1 MEPVIVVGAGPVGLA
16 LALSLAR
23 AEVPVTV
30 LDAGDGRVVER
41 AARTCLLRPETAALL
56 PAVPGSRWRGWHTR
70 RRRQLLDHIDL
81 KHETAPLH
89 VTQHVLEKSLR
100 GALAAQDGVRLV
112 TGTRLDGLDQD
123 EEGVTAH
130 TGAGRFRGSHL
141 VGCDGARSTV
151 RKLVGVRFL
160 GRTAV
165 ERHAVATVRVSLP
178 QPGEA
183 LLHRDPD
190 GVPGE
195 VTARPL
201 PDNKWRLDWLLPPRG
216 ELVTPEQLLG
226 RVHDT
231 LCTWRGDGQEAP
243 PYELLDTG
251 VHTCHQRLARRWRVG
266 RVFLAGDAAHLL
278 GALGTQAVEEGLRD
292 ALNLAWKLALARRG
306 GPGAPGTE
314 VLLDS
319 YEAER
324 RTAVARRLRAVD
336 HALPLVRR
344 GGTGVRALLPGSG
357 ARAGTAMLADGQLGR
372 GPLGA
377 APGYDRSPLTPPDLT
392 GAVAV
397 GTPPGGQVEDVPV
410 LSPDH
415 GRGRLRDWLGGAGGD
430 LLAVLVAPGAGVWDS
445 RHWRSAGLMPSLATA
460 VEQLPLH
467 ARLLVAEDYPGAP
480 PHTLLVVRPDGHLV
494 AAVPGTRTDQL
505 LACAE
510 ALAGTAAADREQ
522 DGFRA

>member
-1 MEPVIVVGAGPVGLA
+1 MDPVIVVGAGPVGLA
-16 LALSLAR
+16 LSLSLAH
-23 AEVPVTV
+23 ASVPVTL
-30 LDAGDGRVVER
+30 LDAGDGRVAER

-56 PAVPGSRWRGWHTR
+56 PAVPGVRWRGWSTR
-70 RRRQLLDHIDL
+70 RRRQLLDHVEL
-81 KHETAPLH
+81 KDDVAPLH

-100 GALAAQDGVRLV
+100 GALAAQDGVRVV
-112 TGTRLDGLDQD
+112 TGARLESLEQD
-123 EEGVTAH
+123 ERGVTAH
-130 TGAGRFRGSHL
+130 TAGDRFRGSHL

-151 RKLVGVRFL
+151 RKLLGVRFL

-178 QPGEA
+178 WPGEA

-195 VTARPL
+195 VMARPL
-201 PDNKWRLDWLLPPRG
+201 PENKWRLDWLLPPRG
-216 ELVTPEQLLG
+216 ALVTPEQLLG

-231 LCTWRGDGQEAP
+231 LCAWRGDDTEAP

-251 VHTCHQRLARRWRVG
+251 VHTCHQRLARRWRVD
-266 RVFLAGDAAHLL
+266 RVFLAGDAAHLV
-278 GALGTQAVEEGLRD
+278 GALGTQATEEGLRD
-292 ALNLAWKLALARRG
+292 AANLAWKLALARRG
-306 GPGAPGTE
+306 GTGAQT
-314 VLLDS
+314 LLDS
-319 YEAER
+319 YETER

-344 GGTGVRALLPGSG
+344 GGAGVRALLPGGG
-357 ARAGTAMLADGQLGR
+357 ARTGTALLADGQLGR

-377 APGYDRSPLTPPDLT
+377 APAHDPSPLSAYLT
-392 GAVAV
+392 DPVQV
-397 GTPPGGQVEDVPV
+397 GTPAGGPVADVPV

-415 GRGRLRDWLGGAGGD
+415 RRGHLWDWLAAGGDD
-430 LLAVLVAPGAGVWDS
+430 LLAVLVAPGSGVWHS
-445 RHWRSAGLMPSLATA
+445 RHWRTAGLMPSLAATVA
-460 VEQLPLH
+460 DLPLR

-480 PHTLLVVRPDGHLV
+480 AHTLLVVRPDGHLV

-510 ALAGTAAADREQ
+510 ALAGTGSARS
-522 DGFRA
+522 GP

>member
-16 LALSLAR
+16 LSLSLAR
-23 AEVPVTV
+23 ASVPVTL

-56 PAVPGSRWRGWHTR
+56 PPVPGLRWRGWRTR
-70 RRRQLLDHIDL
+70 RRRQLLDHVEVPEDA
-81 KHETAPLH
+81 APLH
-89 VTQHVLEKSLR
+89 VTQHVLEKALR
-100 GALAAQDGVRLV
+100 GALSAQDGVRVV
-112 TGTRLDGLDQD
+112 TGARLESLEQD
-123 EEGVTAH
+123 EDGVTAH
-130 TGAGRFRGSHL
+130 TAAARLRGSHL

-151 RKLVGVRFL
+151 RKLAGVRFL

-178 QPGEA
+178 WPGEA

-190 GVPGE
+190 GVSGE

-201 PDNKWRLDWLLPPRG
+201 PENKWRLDWLLPPRG
-216 ELVTPEQLLG
+216 DLVTPEQLLG

-231 LCTWRGDGQEAP
+231 LAAWRGDEGDAP

-278 GALGTQAVEEGLRD
+278 GALGTQATEEGLRD
-292 ALNLAWKLALARRG
+292 AANLAWKLALARRTG
-306 GPGAPGTE
+306 GPGAQA
-314 VLLDS
+314 LLDS

-344 GGTGVRALLPGSG
+344 GGTGVRALLPGGG
-357 ARAGTAMLADGQLGR
+357 ARTATAMLADGQLGR

-377 APGYDRSPLTPPDLT
+377 APVYDPAPAVFELADSIRVATPAGGP
-392 GAVAV
+392 VA
-397 GTPPGGQVEDVPV
+397 DVPV

-415 GRGRLRDWLGGAGGD
+415 RRGRLWDWLAAGGDD
-430 LLAVLVAPGAGVWDS
+430 LLAVLVAPGSGVWHS
-445 RHWRSAGLMPSLATA
+445 RHWRSAGLMPMLAAA
-460 VEQLPLH
+460 VDELPLRG
-467 ARLLVAEDYPGAP
+467 RLLVAEDYPGAP
-480 PHTLLVVRPDGHLV
+480 AHTVLVVRPDGHLV
-494 AAVPGTRTDQL
+494 AAVPGTRTDLL

-510 ALAGTAAADREQ
+510 APAGGTAAGGRGA
-522 DGFRA
+522 